1 MHQNNKKEEPMST
14 TQGQFDFR
22 TAIEKAILAWQNA
35 ANAKDA
41 AAVANLYTEDATL
54 LPPGSPSVKGR
65 KNIQQYW
72 QAFFDAGASDAQL
85 RVVDVTA
92 FGDMAYEIGAFE
104 ANLPSPQGGT
114 ARTQGKYVVIWK
126 RQPDGGI
133 KLLADIFNTNV

>member
-1 MHQNNKKEEPMST
+1 MST

-65 KNIQQYW
+65 NNIQQYW

-85 RVVDVTA
+85 HVIDVTA

-104 ANLPSPQGGT
+104 ANLPAPQGGT

>member
-1 MHQNNKKEEPMST
+1 MST
-14 TQGQFDFR
+14 TQDQFDFR

-41 AAVANLYTEDATL
+41 AAVASFYTEDATL

-72 QAFFDAGASDAQL
+72 QAFFDAGASDPQL

-133 KLLADIFNTNV
+133 KMLVDIFNTNV